1 MASTYT
7 LNNGIQLI
15 GTGDQSGTWG
25 DTTNT
30 NFELIDTS
38 LDGQVVITLG
48 SAGTTGSPNEIT
60 INEGTA
66 SNARNRM
73 YIVNESSTYSGD
85 AYLKLNPNDAEKI
98 VYVRN
103 NFQNTNH
110 SLVLFQGTYDAA
122 NAYSIPKGKTAV
134 VYFDGAGSGA
144 VAANMFDNAHFDALN
159 IVGNADVGGNLTVTG
174 DVVAGDDV
182 SLQSDGAIL
191 NFGADNDVSLTHVAD
206 TAIRLNSDKALQFRD
221 AAISIASSADGQLD
235 IDADTEVEITTTT
248 LDIDATTTNV
258 SGTLVASSITE
269 GGTAL
274 ASKYLGINANATTAS
289 EWQTARTLTLDG
301 DLSGSVSIDGSQDV
315 TLNAT
320 VDINSI
326 ALGTDTTGN
335 YVQSLATTSPIL
347 GGAAGSEGPNL
358 TISLA
363 TTYGDDQNPY
373 GSKSANLVLASPSSG
388 SDSPPSFRSLVA
400 ADIPSLAISKI
411 SGLQSSLDGKLNLT
425 GGAISSDLTIA
436 GDVGIGIVSPS
447 AILNVGIPNSETVGT
462 LYTTT
467 RNYNDSSNRVDLLFK
482 YKYNSGG
489 SYATGSQISFA
500 KESTDDGNYGSD
512 IRLLTRENGQSTSEK
527 MRIKGDGKVGIGI
540 SEPNLLFQ
548 VVSPNSSAETVASF
562 GNSSNNRSLE
572 VITDSNIEWGFN
584 AKNNRD
590 LIFETNQTR
599 RMTISGQVSTLG
611 NVGIGTTSPA
621 VDLDVNG
628 TIRSASGIL
637 FGSDTAAA
645 NTLHDYEEGTF
656 DPYYTASTS
665 DFDYVR
671 YYNASGSLAYRGS
684 TSGANSYIKH
694 DGSVRGWYTKIGEIV
709 HISIWIYTQEI
720 STTDVSGNIRI
731 GGLPYAPPAGA
742 ETPFSAYIMK
752 RKAFNS
758 LTISY
763 NYYWNTAPT
772 MATLFNDGFIYLFT
786 QSSNTSNP
794 TTITV
799 SDLDTGDAKNILNIT
814 GCYRVEV

>member
-159 IVGNADVGGNLTVTG
+159 IVGNADVGGNLTITG

-182 SLQSDGAIL
+182 SLKSDDSVL
-191 NFGADNDVSLTHVAD
+191 NFGLHEDVNLTHIPD
-206 TAIRLNSDKALQFRD
+206 TALRLNTDKAIQFRE
-221 AAISIASSADGQLD
+221 AGISINSSTSGQLD
-235 IDADTEVEITTTT
+235 IDATTV
-248 LDIDATTTNV
+248 DI
-258 SGTLVASSITE
+258 
-269 GGTAL
+269 
-274 ASKYLGINANATTAS
+274 NATT
-289 EWQTARTLTLDG
+289 
-301 DLSGSVSIDGSQDV
+301 
-315 TLNAT
+315 LNVPA
-320 VDINSI
+320 NSI

-335 YVQSLATTSPIL
+335 YVASVTGGTGLSSTGS
-347 GGAAGSEGPNL
+347 GEGAAVTVGLSAE
-358 TISLA
+358 
-363 TTYGDDQNPY
+363 YGDDLNPY
-373 GSKSANLVLASPSSG
+373 GNKSANLILAGPNSG

-411 SGLQSSLDGKLNLT
+411 SGLQSSLDLKLNLT

-447 AILNVGIPNSETVGT
+447 AILNVGIPNTETVGT

-467 RNYNDSSNRVDLLFK
+467 RNHNDSSNRVDLLFK

-500 KESTDDGNYGSD
+500 KESTADGNYGSD

-527 MRIKGDGKVGIGI
+527 VRIKGDGK
-540 SEPNLLFQ
+540 
-548 VVSPNSSAETVASF
+548 
-562 GNSSNNRSLE
+562 
-572 VITDSNIEWGFN
+572 
-584 AKNNRD
+584 
-590 LIFETNQTR
+590 
-599 RMTISGQVSTLG
+599 
-611 NVGIGTTSPA
+611 VGIGTTSPA

-656 DPYYTASTS
+656 DPYYTAQTS
-665 DFDYVR
+665 DFDYIE
-671 YYNASGSLAYRGS
+671 YYPSTATSQSSHKAYRGS

-709 HISIWIYTQEI
+709 HISIWIYTQSI
-720 STTDVSGNIRI
+720 STTGVSGNIRI
-731 GGLPYAPPAGA
+731 GGLPYAPPVGSSS
-742 ETPFSAYIMK
+742 PFSSYIFN

-763 NYYWNTAPT
+763 NYYWDTAPT

-786 QSSNTSNP
+786 QSSNTSDP

-799 SDLDTGDAKNILNIT
+799 SDFNTGTAKNILNIT

>member
-7 LNNGIQLI
+7 TNNGIELI
-15 GTGDQSGTWG
+15 GTGEQSGTWG

-38 LDGQVVITLG
+38 LDGQVSIELAST
-48 SAGTTGSPNEIT
+48 GTSGSPNTVAIT
-60 INEGTA
+60 DGD
-66 SNARNRM
+66 SSDGRNRM
-73 YIVNESSTYSGD
+73 FIFTDGASFSGD
-85 AYLKLNPNDAEKI
+85 AYVQLTPNDAEKI

-103 NFQNTNH
+103 NF
-110 SLVLFQGTYDAA
+110 SSSSPRSIILFQGNYDAA
-122 NAYSIPKGKTAV
+122 NAYTVPRGKTAV
-134 VYFDGAGSGA
+134 VYFNGAGLGA

-182 SLQSDGAIL
+182 SLQSDGAVL
-191 NFGADNDVSLTHVAD
+191 NFGADDDVSLTHVAD

-248 LDIDATTTNV
+248 LDIDATTTNI

-274 ASKYLGINANATTAS
+274 ASKYLGINANADSAS

-315 TLNAT
+315 TLSAT

-335 YVQSLATTSPIL
+335 YVQSLATTSPL
-347 GGAAGSEGPNL
+347 SGGAAGSEGPNL

-363 TTYGDDQNPY
+363 DAYGDTKNPF
-373 GSKSANLVLASPSSG
+373 GSKAANLVLASPSSG
-388 SDSPPSFRSLVA
+388 SSSAPSFRSLVA

-411 SGLQSSLDGKLNLT
+411 SQLQNSLDGKLNLT
-425 GGAISSDLTIA
+425 GGALSSDLTIA
-436 GDVGIGIVSPS
+436 GKVGI
-447 AILNVGIPNSETVGT
+447 SETSPDAKLDVNIGST
-462 LYTTT
+462 NT
-467 RNYNDSSNRVDLLFK
+467 DGLLITSD
-482 YKYNSGG
+482 NSG
-489 SYATGSQISFA
+489 SVTGDHI
-500 KESTDDGNYGSD
+500 KVSTGRGDTNAYNLLKLENSAGTKTI
-512 IRLLTRENGQSTSEK
+512 IR
-527 MRIKGDGKVGIGI
+527 GDGKVGIGI

-548 VVSPNSSAETVASF
+548 VVSPNSSDETVASF
-562 GNSSNNRSLE
+562 GNNSNNSSLE
-572 VITDSNIEWGFN
+572 VITNSNLEWGFN
-584 AKNNRD
+584 AKNSRD

-599 RMTISGQVSTLG
+599 RMTISGQTSTLG

-656 DPYYTASTS
+656 NPYYIASTS

-684 TSGANSYIKH
+684 TSGANSYIIH
-694 DGSVRGWYTKIGEIV
+694 DGSVRGWYTKIGETV
-709 HISIWIYTQEI
+709 HIHIWLYTENI
-720 STTDVSGNIRI
+720 STTGVSGNIYI
-731 GGLPYAPPAGA
+731 AGLPYAPPAGA
-742 ETPFSAYIMK
+742 ETPFSSYIFK

-758 LTISY
+758 FAIAYTYGWS
-763 NYYWNTAPT
+763 TAPT
-772 MATLFNDGFIYLFT
+772 MATLFGDGYIHLFT
-786 QSSNTSNP
+786 RASNSGDP
-794 TTITV
+794 TRIAV
-799 SDLDTGDAKNILNIT
+799 SDLNTTTAKNILSLT
-814 GCYRVEV
+814 GTYRVEV